1 MTINHES
8 DDEARYDAMVANLD
22 YLIDV
27 NYEDKIRGRLK
38 RAIKRHFNIL
48 NARVLYSRK
57 NPNSSHLD
65 DVLDHAMD
73 ANLISEDEE
82 YDLVL
87 IDFILLGQ
95 SQNSEPAYVVIESS
109 VTIKERDID
118 RAARRSHILQTAS
131 GVATQAAVVG
141 RGISDANRQRAAQ
154 SGVTVIIMA
163 E

>member
-8 DDEARYDAMVANLD
+8 DNEARYDAMVANLD

-38 RAIKRHFNIL
+38 RAIKSHFNIL
-48 NARVLYSRK
+48 NAQVLYSRK
-57 NPNSSHLD
+57 NPNSFHLD

-73 ANLISEDEE
+73 AHLISEDEE

-95 SQNSEPAYVVIESS
+95 SQSSEPTYVVIESS
-109 VTIKERDID
+109 VTIDEHDVD
-118 RAARRSHILQTAS
+118 RAARRARTLQTAS
-131 GVATQAAVVG
+131 GVATQAAVIG
-141 RGISDANRQRAAQ
+141 TAISDANRRRAVQ
-154 SGVTVIIMA
+154 SGVTVIITA